1 MSDWT
6 RGTRFFVYGVAAI
19 TVLAVIGS
27 LVFAFYAWSRAASER
42 EETRDKLDALQ
53 VEYNSLYEEYR
64 DATGTIP
71 EAPTPTQ
78 VEKVVGERG
87 ATGDRGPAG
96 EDGKTPT
103 IQELNT
109 LIAIYCASRN
119 DCTGSQGSAGPSGV
133 AGAPGPQGEPGVNG
147 TNGINGTNGA
157 DGRSVTTI
165 VCENGTTLVFYD
177 QYGAEI
183 SRVGNFCF

>member
-6 RGTRFFVYGVAAI
+6 RGTRFFVYGVASV
-19 TVLAVIGS
+19 TVLAIIGS

-87 ATGDRGPAG
+87 ATGATGDRGPAG

-109 LIAIYCASRN
+109 LLAIYCASRGDN
-119 DCTGSQGSAGPSGV
+119 CVGQTGPQ
-133 AGAPGPQGEPGVNG
+133 GAPGLPGAASTVPGPAGAQGEPG
-147 TNGINGTNGA
+147 TP
-157 DGRSVTTI
+157 GRSVTAI